1 MPDSKRTGHRAM
13 RLSVAKLVLATIA
26 CMMLSSCAST
36 GGVVAD
42 SVPTWLG
49 GMPKDVPPRRGT
61 PEYDA
66 WQKKRAEEAATIKS
80 K

>member
-1 MPDSKRTGHRAM
+1 MK
-13 RLSVAKLVLATIA
+13 LSAVKLALAAIA
-26 CMMLSSCAST
+26 CIMLSACAST
-36 GGVVAD
+36 GGIVAD

-66 WQKKRAEEAATIKS
+66 WQKKRTEAAATIKS
-80 K
+80 R